1 VSSRGQ
7 LGSWLIDVQVT
18 PFEPHL
24 IPFFVFGRCLVLYP
38 ESLRPS
44 HVVLG
49 VVSYLLYLV
58 QARRGQGQV
67 TDNSMPIST
76 RVISHQKEER
86 GLPGGLAPPVVVCK
100 LCEREVL
107 CPVILLMV
115 DEEPE
120 IRLYPLVISF
130 RLSVCSRMIGGG
142 DVLLYGEQ
150 ATQFLCEPGCE
161 PRISVAYYF
170 GG

>member
-1 VSSRGQ
+1 M
-7 LGSWLIDVQVT
+7 
-18 PFEPHL
+18 
-24 IPFFVFGRCLVLYP
+24 LYP

-44 HVVLG
+44 HVALG

-86 GLPGGLAPPVVVCK
+86 GLPGSLASPVIVCEF
-100 LCEREVL
+100 CEREVL

-115 DEEPE
+115 DEESE
-120 IRLYPLVISF
+120 IRLHPLVISF
-130 RLSVCSRMIGGG
+130 
-142 DVLLYGEQ
+142 
-150 ATQFLCEPGCE
+150 
-161 PRISVAYYF
+161 
-170 GG
+170 